1 MSGDISGEEEVE
13 TMTVVTGVIR
23 HRLCEKCCSVLRRL
37 YSSCGTATK
46 VAQMFCS
53 VRCFLFFFFT
63 LLSLTHRRQ
72 VCVCV
77 FIQFYLCTGGDTNQ
91 ILWTQAWETT
101 VIKSKHTLVFLIII
115 IITVE
120 LTAKSGSD
128 NTDTP
133 FLFNRRAHTPTALCK
148 TRDVQKAVEKY
159 L

>member
-1 MSGDISGEEEVE
+1 MDKVLSIYFFVMEIKKIRPMKTLFVSGDISGEEEVE

-77 FIQFYLCTGGDTNQ
+77 YTVLFVYRRWYKPNTVDTSMRNYGHKVQ
-91 ILWTQAWETT
+91 T
-101 VIKSKHTLVFLIII
+101 HTRLLNHHYHYSRVD
-115 IITVE
+115 
-120 LTAKSGSD
+120 G
-128 NTDTP
+128 
-133 FLFNRRAHTPTALCK
+133 
-148 TRDVQKAVEKY
+148 
-159 L
+159 